1 MTHRKTSIKV
11 SQILLHQKKNFSS
24 DKSVVYTCEKNEIIG
39 RFLKLIKKKKKKRN
53 KGEERIFNEVKF
65 QFIFEN
71 KKLQNKFTLSDN
83 NSCNFLKDY
92 YLLYS
97 CFPTGSWQSLTT
109 FKNQ

>member
-24 DKSVVYTCEKNEIIG
+24 DKIVVYTCCEKNEIIG
-39 RFLKLIKKKKKKRN
+39 RFLKLIKKKKKKIN
-53 KGEERIFNEVKF
+53 KGEERIFNE
-65 QFIFEN
+65 QN

-83 NSCNFLKDY
+83 NPYNFFKEY